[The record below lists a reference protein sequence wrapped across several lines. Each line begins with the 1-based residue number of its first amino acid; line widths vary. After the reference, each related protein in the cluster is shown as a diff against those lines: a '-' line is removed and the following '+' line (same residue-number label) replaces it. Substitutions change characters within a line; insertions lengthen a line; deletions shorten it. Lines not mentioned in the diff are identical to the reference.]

1 MLERLGFT
9 ALTYGPFRAF
19 FGANLVTNASWFV
32 YNAAF
37 GWLVLQISGSAAT
50 VGFAAFIS
58 GLPFLLLTLYA
69 GLLTDRF
76 GARPLVA
83 ISFAL
88 TGGLMFL
95 LGVVALVPDVSLALV
110 IVLAFAAGMTQTLG
124 GPGYIAI
131 VSDLVPTRAVSSGV
145 ALTFLG
151 FNLGRITGGSDRRD
165 PRRHLA
171 ARIRAHRRGPAAGP
185 ALGGVVA
192 DQDGAPAAH
201 ATVERDR
208 RAARRGG
215 TLRHE
220 LADAGRAHP
229 DGLRARPRHRLPV
242 PDAGGRGRVRD
253 RRRGPRA
260 PARRNRNR
268 RALSGLIGE
277 TVMRR
282 FGHGKTVFIGLAT
295 AAAAMVTFGL
305 APVPGIAIASMAF
318 VGGGFLLYGAAS
330 LSLVQAL
337 SPPRLRGRLTSV
349 FTLLYW
355 GLMPVG
361 GLLGGILAEATS
373 AQFTMFVA
381 GVGIA
386 GISVIAMI
394 ARRQILSLRIG
405 RDGVSADL
413 VPEAVD
419 QAGLAAW
426 WVGRSGSG
434 GGLGGRE
441 LSGWGGGGG

>member
-1 MLERLGFT
+1 VLERLGFT

-88 TGGLMFL
+88 TGSLMFV
-95 LGVVALVPDVSLALV
+95 LGVIALVPDAPLGLV
-110 IVLAFAAGMTQTLG
+110 IGIAFVAGMTQTLG

-131 VSDLVPTRAVSSGV
+131 VSDLVPARAVSSGV

-151 FNLGRITGGSDRRD
+151 FNLGRITGGMIGGILVAIWPPGYALIVAALLQGLPSVALWRIKTA
-165 PRRHLA
+165 PRPPTPRSTAIVGPLVEAARYALSSPNLAVLILMACVPGLGIAYQFLMPVAATEFGIGGEGLGLLLA
-171 ARIRAHRRGPAAGP
+171 ATGIGGLAAG
-185 ALGGVVA
+185 LV
-192 DQDGAPAAH
+192 
-201 ATVERDR
+201 
-208 RAARRGG
+208 
-215 TLRHE
+215 
-220 LADAGRAHP
+220 
-229 DGLRARPRHRLPV
+229 
-242 PDAGGRGRVRD
+242 
-253 RRRGPRA
+253 
-260 PARRNRNR
+260 
-268 RALSGLIGE
+268 GE
-277 TVMRR
+277 TIMRR

-295 AAAAMVTFGL
+295 VAAAMISFGL

-337 SPPRLRGRLTSV
+337 SPARLRGRLTSV

-373 AQFTMFVA
+373 AQFTMFTA

-386 GISVIAMI
+386 GVSVVAIVV
-394 ARRQILSLRIG
+394 RRQLLSLRI
-405 RDGVSADL
+405 DSEGVSADL

-419 QAGLAAW
+419 QAGLAA
-426 WVGRSGSG
+426 
-434 GGLGGRE
+434 
-441 LSGWGGGGG
+441 